1 MTLAKLTLWKKTA
14 KMSFLTLNQKINLML
29 IRLLII
35 KPLEVRWKMMWL
47 RMTSPQK
54 ANQILRM

>member
-1 MTLAKLTLWKKTA
+1 MS
-14 KMSFLTLNQKINLML
+14 KMSFLTANQKINL
-29 IRLLII
+29 RII
-35 KPLEVRWKMMWL
+35 KQLVIKPREVRWKMMWL